1 MRIFVPMFFPMFKK
15 TLSLIFALFFAIQ
28 CAGDKKE
35 TDVTSLALL
44 GLLSSSSSGYT
55 GTCTTTFGAG
65 VPSWIQTSFTCVT
78 VSVSGSNY
86 VFKFNSLPTYKSIYW
101 GSSSAGYESTMYVNS
116 GQANA
121 KNPNLIKSQNYT
133 LTVPAD
139 NTNTSAPSSGF
150 GMIGVSTNGIAIYND
165 QAAPGDSLST
175 EYYTFDSSQGHPT
188 NTGSYHYHVEPPKIS
203 NNDSKLVGIA
213 QDGYLIFGKKHDS
226 TTAGLTTGFTLGGA
240 TSSTQCTG
248 GGLTTAVPTT
258 WAGATDYNNQKT
270 AGSARHYHVNNGSE
284 VNGILLSGKLIG
296 SGGSAN

>member
-1 MRIFVPMFFPMFKK
+1 MRIFVPMFFPMFKR
-15 TLSLIFALFFAIQ
+15 TLSIAFVFIVSMN
-28 CAGDKKE
+28 CAGEKKE
-35 TDVTSLALL
+35 TDITSLALL
-44 GLLSSSSSGYT
+44 GLLSSSSGYT

-121 KNPNLIKSQNYT
+121 KNPNLIKSQNHT
-133 LTVPAD
+133 LTVPID
-139 NTNTSAPSSGF
+139 NQNTTATTSSF

-188 NTGSYHYHVEPPKIS
+188 STGAYHYHVEPPKIS
-203 NNDSKLVGIA
+203 NNDSNLVGIA
-213 QDGYLIFGKKHDS
+213 QDGYLIFGKKHNAI
-226 TTAGLTTGFTLGGA
+226 TAGLTNGFTLGGA
-240 TSSTQCTG
+240 NSSTKCTDAG
-248 GGLTTAVPTT
+248 ASNVVPTT
-258 WAGATDYNNQKT
+258 WAGATNYNTTKT
-270 AGSARHYHVNNGSE
+270 TNTGYHYHVNNGTE

-296 SGGSAN
+296 AGGSAN

>member
-1 MRIFVPMFFPMFKK
+1 MNFPMFKK
-15 TLSLIFALFFAIQ
+15 TLSLIFVLFFAIQ

-101 GSSSAGYESTMYVNS
+101 GSSSAGYESSMYVNS

-121 KNPNLIKSQNYT
+121 ANPNLIKSQNYT

-213 QDGYLIFGKKHDS
+213 QDGYLIFGKKHDA

-240 TSSTQCTG
+240 NSSTQCTG
-248 GGLTTAVPTT
+248 GGLTTSVPTT
-258 WAGATDYNNQKT
+258 WSGVTNYNTLKT
-270 AGSARHYHVNNGSE
+270 GGSARHYHVNNGSE
-284 VNGILLSGKLIG
+284 VNGILLSGKFIG

>member
-1 MRIFVPMFFPMFKK
+1 MFKPA
-15 TLSLIFALFFAIQ
+15 LPLIFLFLFTIN

-44 GLLSSSSSGYT
+44 GLLNSSSTTYT
-55 GTCTTTFGAG
+55 GSCTTTFGAD

-78 VSVSGSNY
+78 VSVSGTNY
-86 VFKFNSLPTYKSIYW
+86 VFKFNSVPTYKSIYW

-121 KNPNLIKSQNYT
+121 ANPNSIKSQNYT
-133 LTVPAD
+133 LTVPKD
-139 NTNTSAPSSGF
+139 NTNISAPSSGF

-213 QDGYLIFGKKHDS
+213 QDGYLIFGKKHDA
-226 TTAGLTTGFTLGGA
+226 TTAGLTNDFTLGGA
-240 TSSTQCTG
+240 ASSTKCTG
-248 GGLTTAVPTT
+248 GGLDTAVPTT
-258 WAGATDYNNQKT
+258 WAGATNYNTIKT
-270 AGSARHYHVNNGSE
+270 NGSARHYHVNSGTE
-284 VNGILLSGKLIG
+284 VNGILLSGRLIG
-296 SGGSAN
+296 TGGSAN